1 MILTNKLT
9 KEVKDRPELSYY
21 IEDDV
26 QDILGSMEGEPG
38 SMVII
43 EISEGETLDINEREV
58 VISKSVGAPLE
69 VNMTSVRKRGR

>member
-26 QDILGSMEGEPG
+26 QDILGSIEGEPG